1 MYTMFLKI
9 SNKIR
14 AEIFNTIFQ
23 NIKQFTDNINITFT
37 PEQIDIQCID
47 SAHVAILEVH
57 IGSTWFDEYELSDN
71 IEGLVIGVNANL
83 IGKIFGTRDKIQDIT
98 VECCDDPDKLSI
110 KFTSED
116 KNVYDKMFEMP
127 LIDLDVDIMEIPD
140 MDYEAEFAM
149 PSQIYANLMSQ
160 LKLFGETMDIDCSE
174 DTIMLHSSSIDAGK
188 MSTEISID
196 DLNEFSI
203 DEGSKLNISYSLSY
217 MCNVANFH
225 KLSNEIQLKFK
236 QDYPVQLKYNLGTD
250 DANVVF
256 YIAPKISDSD

>member
-1 MYTMFLKI
+1 MLLKI
-9 SNKIR
+9 SNAAR
-14 AEIFNTIFQ
+14 AEMFNAIFQ
-23 NIKQFTDNINITFT
+23 NIKLFADNINITFT
-37 PEQIDIQCID
+37 ANQIDIQCID

-57 IGSTWFDEYELSDN
+57 INSAWFDKYELSDN
-71 IEGLVIGVNANL
+71 IEGLVIGANTNL

-98 VECCDDPDKLSI
+98 VECNDDPDKLLI
-110 KFTSED
+110 GFTSED
-116 KNVYDKMFEMP
+116 KKVYDKTFEMP
-127 LIDLDVDIMEIPD
+127 LIDLDVDTMEIPD
-140 MDYEAEFAM
+140 MEYEAEFSM

-225 KLSNEIQLKFK
+225 KLSSEIQLKFK
-236 QDYPVQLKYNLGTD
+236 QNYPVQLRYNLGTD

-256 YIAPKISDSD
+256 YIAPKINDND